1 MHLEIDTMLKLI
13 TEQKASAEQMECTC
27 IWPHPWEHYPFQ
39 VNGRRKWVRYQT
51 LTVEQKQLISNTLN
65 EITYSRHI
73 NSRNEIDDI
82 RMAYL
87 AESVSTDSW
96 A

>member
-1 MHLEIDTMLKLI
+1 MHLEIDIMLKLI

-39 VNGRRKWVRYQT
+39 VNGKRKWVRYQT

-65 EITYSRHI
+65 EIACSRHI
-73 NSRNEIDDI
+73 NLRNVIDDI
-82 RMAYL
+82 
-87 AESVSTDSW
+87 
-96 A
+96 